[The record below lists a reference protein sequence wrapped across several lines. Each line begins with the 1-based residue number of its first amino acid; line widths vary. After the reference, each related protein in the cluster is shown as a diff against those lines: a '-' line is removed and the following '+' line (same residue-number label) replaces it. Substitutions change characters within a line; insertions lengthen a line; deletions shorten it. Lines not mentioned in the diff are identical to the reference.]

1 MPSLIPHKNLQN
13 HCFGVCFHIICFMCV
28 LPNKKVDYLL
38 ASLTFSAPASKPP
51 SEYMVKHSSD
61 GMKITINKTK
71 SKDKSSSGLTKSASF
86 NSGSNSP
93 KIHTGLKPG
102 VNSGPASKKPSI
114 GSSSGSS
121 SKSSGVSGIPKLPFQ
136 KSSSSGNLSSGTGS
150 SGKVYS
156 PSKSSSGGIK
166 EKSSKSSKSSSNST
180 LSASTDKYR
189 TDATDIM
196 KMLGFSTTGQ
206 GNDSFM
212 KSTKFQIPK
221 ISARTSTSGGSNSS
235 SSGLEDYRK
244 EKSTSHS
251 APNTPSTNT
260 NTTSLDFSSKLL
272 TDFNKY
278 PMSYSAASKLP
289 GDISPMHV
297 PSAAAA
303 SLNKIS
309 VASSPKYNTQADTR
323 EAMNLE
329 TYHSQ
334 KLNAMGLSFAGSLHS
349 SSESFQE
356 KVMESMKQ
364 QQQQRSTTPS
374 HSVHATVVK
383 SPSPLIIIPSPRS
396 NEHMADDDNLME
408 ELVAITK

>member
-1 MPSLIPHKNLQN
+1 
-13 HCFGVCFHIICFMCV
+13 
-28 LPNKKVDYLL
+28 
-38 ASLTFSAPASKPP
+38 
-51 SEYMVKHSSD
+51 MVKHSSD

-71 SKDKSSSGLTKSASF
+71 SKDKLSSGLTKSASF
-86 NSGSNSP
+86 TSGSNSP

-114 GSSSGSS
+114 GSSGGSS
-121 SKSSGVSGIPKLPFQ
+121 KASGISGIQKLPFQ
-136 KSSSSGNLSSGTGS
+136 KSSSSGNLSAGM

-156 PSKSSSGGIK
+156 PSKSGSGGMK
-166 EKSSKSSKSSSNST
+166 EKSSKSSKSTSGSGS
-180 LSASTDKYR
+180 STDKYR

-206 GNDSFM
+206 GNDNFM
-212 KSTKFQIPK
+212 KSSKFQIPK
-221 ISARTSTSGGSNSS
+221 ISARASTGNSQGSS
-235 SSGLEDYRK
+235 SSGPEDYRK

-260 NTTSLDFSSKLL
+260 NTTSVDFSSKLL

-278 PMSYSAASKLP
+278 PMSYSAATKLP

-297 PSAAAA
+297 PSAAA

-309 VASSPKYNTQADTR
+309 SVGNSPKYNTQADTR

-334 KLNAMGLSFAGSLHS
+334 KLNSMGLSFPGSLVHQNQDS
-349 SSESFQE
+349 LHE
-356 KVMESMKQ
+356 KAMESMKQQQQLQQ

-396 NEHMADDDNLME
+396 NEHIADDDNLME